1 LHFKI
6 KEKMISIKNLK
17 YAYSGEKT
25 LIFPD
30 FDCKKGEQMLIL
42 GQSGCGKS
50 TLLQLLGG
58 ILTSQQGEIII
69 NQQSVHVLKNK
80 NLDVFR
86 GKNIG
91 FIFQQHHFLS
101 ALTVEENLLLAQ
113 SMAGA
118 KKDKTQIHALLER
131 LNIAEKSKAKPDA
144 LSIGEQQRVAIA
156 RAIVHRPAV
165 ILADEPT
172 SALDDKNTKEVI
184 ALLKEQAQKHES
196 TLIIVTHDQRLKE
209 NFVDKTLFL

>member
-1 LHFKI
+1 
-6 KEKMISIKNLK
+6 MISIKNLK

-118 KKDKTQIHALLER
+118 KKDKTQIHTLLER
-131 LNIAEKSKAKPDA
+131 LNIADKSKSKPDA